1 VALTLQAY
9 FTMLLRHD
17 LFFGFMLF
25 LAHVLES
32 ILSVDNPLNNL
43 MLKSYLLGINIFAV
57 LLVMIPWMYQLR
69 NTSNSTADEFFINVR
84 GYLKFKM

>member
-1 VALTLQAY
+1 
-9 FTMLLRHD
+9 MLLRHD

-43 MLKSYLLGINIFAV
+43 LLKSYLLGINIFAV
-57 LLVMIPWMYQLR
+57 LMVMIPWMYQLR
-69 NTSNSTADEFFINVR
+69 NTPESTSDEFLGNVS
-84 GYLKFKM
+84 GYLKFKT